1 MRSSWSK
8 WVAIAAVMALVAAQA
23 AAINYLGRN
32 NYLPEGSDHWTED
45 WLIHYF
51 SKQLDK
57 PHRDVALVLVDAE
70 SLEKGGV
77 PATIPVDREWMAK
90 LITATSDLAPAA
102 IGVDFYFKS
111 AIDPVKDERLI
122 AAIRDAKAP
131 IVLAAVDDAFLR
143 TDSERAFQRA
153 FLQKVNRPAGHIY
166 FKRSQEVFT
175 LGDRATRGVDHGL
188 SADGHASL
196 TSTLARLPAVTALF
210 GAKEIPEGTQR
221 IDWLLAPK
229 GGDAIARISAHE
241 ILSPA
246 PGAQPP
252 ALKNKIVIIGPNF
265 AGLDQLSVP
274 FALGSDQT
282 LYPGVF
288 IHAQALAQ
296 ILDGRF
302 FLNWTSLEQFLL
314 LFAIGL
320 LGAAAGW
327 RVHNTRL
334 DVVIGVGGSLA
345 IIALSA
351 PFFMAHAP
359 LPTALA
365 ILSWAFSISIAQ
377 RVRSWRDASHSPV
390 ETISRR
396 SA

>member
-1 MRSSWSK
+1 MRSFLSRWIAICA
-8 WVAIAAVMALVAAQA
+8 VAALVAVEASA
-23 AAINYLGRN
+23 VNYLGRN

-51 SKQLDK
+51 SKELDK
-57 PHRDVALVLVDAE
+57 PHKDVALVFVDAE
-70 SLEKGGV
+70 SLEKARV
-77 PATIPVDREWMAK
+77 PATIPVDRAWMAK
-90 LITATSDLAPAA
+90 LIAAVSDLEPAA
-102 IGVDFYFKS
+102 IGLDFYFKS
-111 AIDPVKDERLI
+111 AIDPAKDEQLV

-131 IVLAAVDDAFLR
+131 IVVAAVDEAFLR
-143 TDSERAFQRA
+143 TDSERAFQRD
-153 FLQKVNRPAGHIY
+153 FLQKVNRPVGHIY
-166 FKRSQEVFT
+166 FKRSQEIFT

-196 TSTLARLPAVTALF
+196 SSTLARLPAVEALF
-210 GAKEIPEGTQR
+210 GPREIPEGTQR
-221 IDWLLAPK
+221 IDWLLAPE
-229 GGDAIARISAHE
+229 GGDAIAHFSAYE

-246 PGAQPP
+246 PGAHPP
-252 ALKNKIVIIGPNF
+252 SLKNKIVIIGPNF

-274 FALGSDQT
+274 FALGSGQT
-282 LYPGVF
+282 LYPGVYL
-288 IHAQALAQ
+288 HAQAVAQ

-302 FLNWTSLEQFLL
+302 LFNWTPWAQFLL

-327 RVHNTRL
+327 RVHNTAL

-345 IIALSA
+345 IIAMSA

-365 ILSWAFSISIAQ
+365 ILSWALSISIAQ
-377 RVRSWRDASHSPV
+377 RIRSWRDAWRSPAGA
-390 ETISRR
+390 ISRR